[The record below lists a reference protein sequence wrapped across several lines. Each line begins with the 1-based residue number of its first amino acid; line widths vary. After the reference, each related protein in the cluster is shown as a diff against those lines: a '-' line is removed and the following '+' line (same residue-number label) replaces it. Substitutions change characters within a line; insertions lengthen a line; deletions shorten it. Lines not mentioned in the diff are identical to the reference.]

1 MSAKYETM
9 KHIRIVQTFLCEVMK
24 ELLRRSVRHDDTK
37 LNPPEEE
44 IFEIYTD
51 KLKNCTY
58 GSDEYKQY
66 LAEMK
71 PALDHHY
78 KCNRHHPE
86 HFPIGIKGMNLIDLI
101 EMLCDWT
108 AASMRHADGDIWNS
122 IEINQKRFGYSDEL
136 KQILL
141 NTVDALNLE

>member
-9 KHIRIVQTFLCEVMK
+9 KHIMVVQTFLCEVMK
-24 ELLRRSVRHDDTK
+24 ELLRRSVAHDDTK
-37 LNPPEEE
+37 LNPPEED
-44 IFEIYTD
+44 IFEVYTA
-51 KLKNCTY
+51 KLKDCTY

-86 HFPIGIKGMNLIDLI
+86 HFDIGIKGMNLIDLI
-101 EMLCDWT
+101 EMLCDWM
-108 AASMRHADGDIWNS
+108 AASERHADGDIWNS